1 MDERRDSRVD
11 FRVCFVEE
19 GVGRRVL
26 ITWSILFFL
35 VVLVMV
41 VVV

>member
-1 MDERRDSRVD
+1 MD

-26 ITWSILFFL
+26 ITWIVFCFL
-35 VVLVMV
+35 VVV
-41 VVV
+41 VVVVVV